1 MNKIDIQYYKSK
13 IGEFIIGSFD
23 NSLCLMDYRYRKM
36 RSSIDNRIKN
46 GLKADYIENETDI
59 IIQTINQI
67 EEYLNGSRVLF
78 EIPLLMIGSD
88 FQKQVWNELLKIKY
102 GELSSYLKIAKN
114 IKNESA
120 VRAVAAANGAN
131 AISIIIPCHRVIGSN
146 GELVGYAGGL
156 NVKKKLLDLEKSKI
170 SNEDLFGADS
180 L

>member
-46 GLKADYIENETDI
+46 GLKADYNEKETDI

-88 FQKQVWNELLKIKY
+88 FQKQVWNELLNIKY

-170 SNEDLFGADS
+170 SNEDLFGADR